1 MKYIK
6 RIDEN
11 FTVTE
16 TELNEAKKF
25 YLIGNK
31 EVSRDEVLSYK
42 YSNPEKPV
50 ADRGWPKW
58 LYTNNGPKGK
68 TLEWSSIKKDM
79 KDLEK
84 KYGKGNVVVGGSTNA
99 GGPYIEIYSK
109 SQNESAVNEAK
120 FDKKKLMKA
129 VKGDDG
135 IISTGDGKEYVIY
148 KYGNGNDN
156 NDDMWRDKSIFALDQ
171 DGEEH
176 EIEYSDIVRYDESVV
191 GIKESVD
198 LNEAKNTTGLA
209 FKEEQDYLDF
219 KEFVAEQP
227 GGSIR
232 KDIGWDHKTKSWEVI
247 MDISVLADIYGEGH
261 PGNKNSGWYGALP
274 DDFESVIIEGFIS
287 EAIDWITDDGVNS
300 QEGKD
305 FMKQFHN
312 DIKTEM
318 KN

>member
-84 KYGKGNVVVGGSTNA
+84 KYGEGNVVVGGSTNA

-191 GIKESVD
+191 T
-198 LNEAKNTTGLA
+198 EAMISSSGVKALRSG
-209 FKEEQDYLDF
+209 
-219 KEFVAEQP
+219 
-227 GGSIR
+227 
-232 KDIGWDHKTKSWEVI
+232 HK
-247 MDISVLADIYGEGH
+247 
-261 PGNKNSGWYGALP
+261 
-274 DDFESVIIEGFIS
+274 
-287 EAIDWITDDGVNS
+287 
-300 QEGKD
+300 
-305 FMKQFHN
+305 
-312 DIKTEM
+312 IKTQ
-318 KN
+318 NGV